1 MVRVKICGVTTIEDA
16 LLTAELGANAI
27 GLNFY
32 GESPRCISPFT
43 AGNISRQLPP
53 FVSPVGVF
61 VNWEAAPVI
70 ALAAALHL
78 SAVQLHGDESPKLVA
93 EIAKKISVI
102 KAFRLGEGT
111 ALPAF
116 SKYKQASAFLF
127 DSAAEGQ
134 FGGTGQQTDWHRAQS
149 AAKSHR
155 IILAGGL
162 TPENIAEAIRIVR
175 PYAVDVASGVES
187 KPGKKDPA
195 KLRAFFAELS
205 RANRSLADTENAI
218 HQGKAK
224 IDPFVGRWE
233 LDPSTLDYQ
242 FGRPGRRAIYQI
254 EQIPEGLQ
262 FHLDG
267 DDADGKP
274 MKFSYGGPLD
284 GVDKPIPNS
293 DAALAL
299 TRLGKHIIESTLKR
313 DGKVVDRWTRELLPD
328 GQSMRIVQHLVGP
341 DGKKRLN
348 TSLYRRTN

>member
-1 MVRVKICGVTTIEDA
+1 MVRVKICGVSTIEDA
-16 LLTAELGANAI
+16 LLAIELGADAI

-32 GESPRCISPFT
+32 DQSPRCISPFT
-43 AGNISRQLPP
+43 AGNITRQLPP

-70 ALAAALHL
+70 ALAAALRL
-78 SAVQLHGDESPKLVA
+78 SAVQLHGDESPKLAA
-93 EIAKKISVI
+93 EIAKKIPVI
-102 KAFRLGEGT
+102 KAFRLAEGT

-116 SKYKQASAFLF
+116 SKYQQASAFLL
-127 DSAAEGQ
+127 DAAAEGQ
-134 FGGTGQQTDWHRAQS
+134 FGGTGRQTDWHRAQS
-149 AAKSHR
+149 AGKSNR

-162 TPENIAEAIRIVR
+162 TPENVAEAIRVVG

-187 KPGKKDPA
+187 KPGKKDPG
-195 KLRAFFAELS
+195 KLRAFFSEVS
-205 RANRSLADTENAI
+205 RANESLLETENAT
-218 HQGKAK
+218 QGKAK
-224 IDPFVGRWE
+224 FDPFVGRWE

-242 FGRPGRRAIYQI
+242 SGRPGRRAIYQI
-254 EQIPEGLQ
+254 EQIPEGFQ

-284 GVDKPIPNS
+284 GIDKPIPNS

-299 TRLGKHIIESTLKR
+299 TRLDKHIIESTLKR

-328 GQSMRIVQHLVGP
+328 GQSMKIVQHVVGP
-341 DGKKRLN
+341 DGKKFLN
-348 TSLYRRTN
+348 TSVYRRTN